1 MGHYAK
7 VIGDTVVQVIV
18 AKKDFIDMLP
28 DKSAWVKTSYNT
40 HGGVHY
46 TQDENNRRST
56 PSSDQSKAL
65 RKNYAGIGMTYD
77 KVRDAFIPRQ
87 PYPSWILDESTCL
100 WKPPVEMPNDRC
112 TYDWNETHK
121 RWDKILDEK
130 ATPVEE
136 L

>member
-7 VIGDTVVQVIV
+7 VVGDTVVQVIV
-18 AKKDFIDMLP
+18 AKQDFIDTLP

-40 HGGVHY
+40 TGGVHY
-46 TQDENNRRST
+46 TEDENGVRSKST
-56 PSSDQSKAL
+56 DQSKAL
-65 RKNYAGIGMTYD
+65 RKNYAGVGMKYD
-77 KVRDAFIPRQ
+77 KVRDAFIAPQ

-100 WKPPVEMPNDRC
+100 WKPPVEEPDDRC
-112 TYDWNETHK
+112 VYNWNETHK
-121 RWDKILDEK
+121 RWDKVLDEK

>member
-18 AKKDFIDMLP
+18 AKQDFIDTLP
-28 DKSAWVKTSYNT
+28 DKNMWIKTSYNT
-40 HGGVHY
+40 QRGIHY
-46 TQDENNRRST
+46 TQNADGSRFKST
-56 PSSDQSKAL
+56 DQSKAL

-87 PYPSWILDESTCL
+87 PYPSWTLDESTCL

>member
-18 AKKDFIDMLP
+18 AKQDFIDTLP

-40 HGGVHY
+40 TGGVHY
-46 TQDENNRRST
+46 TQDENGVRSKST
-56 PSSDQSKAL
+56 DQSKAL
-65 RKNYAGIGMTYD
+65 RKNYAGVGMKYD
-77 KVRDAFIPRQ
+77 KVRDAFIAPQ
-87 PYPSWILDESTCL
+87 PYPSWTLDESTCL
-100 WKPPVEMPNDRC
+100 WKPPVEEPDDRC
-112 TYDWNETHK
+112 VYNWNETHK
-121 RWDKILDEK
+121 RWDKVLDEK

>member
-7 VIGDTVVQVIV
+7 VVGDTVVQVIV
-18 AKKDFIDMLP
+18 AKQDFIDTLP

-40 HGGVHY
+40 TGGVHY
-46 TQDENNRRST
+46 TQDENGVRSKST
-56 PSSDQSKAL
+56 DQSKAL
-65 RKNYAGIGMTYD
+65 RKNYAGVGMKYD
-77 KVRDAFIPRQ
+77 KVRDAFIAPQ

-100 WKPPVEMPNDRC
+100 WKPPVEEPDDRC
-112 TYDWNETHK
+112 VYNWNETHK
-121 RWDKILDEK
+121 RWDKVLDEK

>member
-18 AKKDFIDMLP
+18 AKQDFIDTLP

-40 HGGVHY
+40 TGGVHY
-46 TQDENNRRST
+46 TEDENGVRSKST
-56 PSSDQSKAL
+56 DQSKAL
-65 RKNYAGIGMTYD
+65 RKNYAGVGMKYD
-77 KVRDAFIPRQ
+77 KVRDAFIAPQ
-87 PYPSWILDESTCL
+87 PYPSWTLDESTCL
-100 WKPPVEMPNDRC
+100 WKPPVEEPDDRC
-112 TYDWNETHK
+112 VYNWNETHK
-121 RWDKILDEK
+121 RWDKVLDEK

>member
-7 VIGDTVVQVIV
+7 VVGDTVVQVIV
-18 AKKDFIDMLP
+18 AKQDFIDTLP

-40 HGGVHY
+40 TGGVHY
-46 TQDENNRRST
+46 TEDENGVRSKST
-56 PSSDQSKAL
+56 DQSKAL
-65 RKNYAGIGMTYD
+65 RKNYAGVGMKYD
-77 KVRDAFIPRQ
+77 KVRDAFIAPQ
-87 PYPSWILDESTCL
+87 PYPSWTLDESTCL

>member
-7 VIGDTVVQVIV
+7 VIGNTVVQVIV
-18 AKKDFIDMLP
+18 AKQDFIDTLP
-28 DKSAWVKTSYNT
+28 DKNMWIKTSYNT

-46 TQDENNRRST
+46 TQENNRRST

-65 RKNYAGIGMTYD
+65 RKNYAGVGMTYD

-87 PYPSWILDESTCL
+87 PYPSWTLDESTCL
-100 WKPPVEMPNDRC
+100 WKPPVEIPNDRC
-112 TYDWNETHK
+112 TYEWNETHK

>member
-18 AKKDFIDMLP
+18 AKKEHIDMLP

-56 PSSDQSKAL
+56 PSSDQSKSL
-65 RKNYAGIGMTYD
+65 RKNYAGIGMIYD
-77 KVRDAFIPRQ
+77 KVRDAFYSKQ
-87 PYPSWILDESTCL
+87 PYPSWTLDESTCL

-112 TYDWNETHK
+112 TYEWNETHK

>member
-7 VIGDTVVQVIV
+7 VIGNTVVQVIV
-18 AKKDFIDMLP
+18 AKQDFIDSLP

-46 TQDENNRRST
+46 NQENNRRTT
-56 PSSDQSKAL
+56 PSS
-65 RKNYAGIGMTYD
+65 
-77 KVRDAFIPRQ
+77 FIHKQ
-87 PYPSWILDESTCL
+87 PYPSWTLDESTCL
-100 WKPPVEMPNDRC
+100 WKPPVERPDDRC
-112 TYDWNETHK
+112 MYDWNETHK
-121 RWDKILDEK
+121 RWDKVLDEK

>member
-1 MGHYAK
+1 MSHFAK
-7 VIGDTVVQVIV
+7 VVDGIVQDVIV
-18 AKKDFIDMLP
+18 AEQDFIDTLP
-28 DKSAWVKTSYNT
+28 DKNMWIKTSYNT
-40 HGGVHY
+40 QRGIHY
-46 TQDENNRRST
+46 TQNADGSRFKST
-56 PSSDQSKAL
+56 DQSKAL

-87 PYPSWILDESTCL
+87 PYPSWTLDESTCL

>member
-18 AKKDFIDMLP
+18 AKQDFIDTLP
-28 DKSAWVKTSYNT
+28 DKNMWIKTSYNT

-77 KVRDAFIPRQ
+77 
-87 PYPSWILDESTCL
+87 W
-100 WKPPVEMPNDRC
+100 
-112 TYDWNETHK
+112 
-121 RWDKILDEK
+121 
-130 ATPVEE
+130 
-136 L
+136 